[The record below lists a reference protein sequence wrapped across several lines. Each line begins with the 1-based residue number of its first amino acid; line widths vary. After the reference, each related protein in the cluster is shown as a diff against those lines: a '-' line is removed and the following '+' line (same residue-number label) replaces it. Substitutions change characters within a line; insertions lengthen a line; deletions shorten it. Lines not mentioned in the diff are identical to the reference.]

1 MENKPETVVA
11 EPTGAGQGEV
21 VDAQIE
27 NQNAQA
33 SAGQSESVDGHEGT
47 EQASAATA
55 ARPQSRVENAAFA
68 RMRRELEQSRAE
80 VERYKRLSSIIR
92 KEAEIESQDPDD
104 IRRAIQARNEGVD
117 PAVIRLR
124 EEDAERQAQ
133 ERLKAD
139 PAYKQSMDELNFYK
153 GEYLKSLREKDVD
166 ALRKAYPEDNIT
178 MENLP
183 ADYVS
188 LRAAGVENLTAYE
201 AIRAA
206 KAKSEASKK
215 PSPPDTGAVGTGS
228 TEPEFYTPEEVDR
241 LSDKQLDD
249 PKIMAKV
256 MKSMSK
262 WKK

>member
-1 MENKPETVVA
+1 MEIKPETVVE

-21 VDAQIE
+21 VDAQLE
-27 NQNAQA
+27 SQSAQPP
-33 SAGQSESVDGHEGT
+33 AGQSETVDGQADTAQEPT
-47 EQASAATA
+47 ASAAK
-55 ARPQSRVENAAFA
+55 PQTRAENAAFA

-80 VERYKRLSSIIR
+80 VERYKRLSSVIQ
-92 KEAEIESQDPDD
+92 KEAEIASQDPDD

-117 PAVIRLR
+117 PAVIRMR

-139 PAYKQSMDELNFYK
+139 PAYKKSIDELNFYK

-166 ALRKAYPEDNIT
+166 ALRKAYPDENIT
-178 MENLP
+178 MESLP
-183 ADYVS
+183 ADYVN

-201 AIRAA
+201 AVRAVKA
-206 KAKSEASKK
+206 KAEASKK
-215 PSPPDTGAVGTGS
+215 PTPPDTGAVGTGK
-228 TEPEFYTPEEVDR
+228 TEPEFFTPEEVDR
-241 LSDKQLDD
+241 LTDQELDD